1 MESTSN
7 MSYNSTTEQ
16 VMSAIDLNDSD
27 LRGPTNSASHSVLAY
42 LGPAGT
48 YSHQAA
54 HDRFSETVHYLP
66 RDTISD
72 VFHSVGPSAQLALLP
87 QENSIFGIVTE
98 TYDLL
103 RSSDVGE
110 SKWIRGAV
118 TLSVRHCLV
127 VRRGKTI
134 RDIKRVLSHEQALGQ
149 CRQFIAGHLPEARLV
164 NVASTAAAAE
174 VVSTQA
180 DAAADSAAICSKIC
194 LQLFADLEILHE
206 GIQDE
211 HNNFTRFYILANHPS
226 SPLPNTGDERIEE
239 RNALIR
245 LEVPPKAELQGV
257 PATVSDLLVAL
268 RLPVVRIDRRP
279 STSEPREQFGS
290 EYFVEV
296 MDNER
301 SDGFG
306 PPQPQ
311 QRQEQQ
317 PQQQGRHVVGKAG
330 ITGLSSWKE
339 RVVGAVARVVES
351 GGRADL
357 LGTW

>member
-1 MESTSN
+1 M
-7 MSYNSTTEQ
+7 
-16 VMSAIDLNDSD
+16 
-27 LRGPTNSASHSVLAY
+27 
-42 LGPAGT
+42 
-48 YSHQAA
+48 
-54 HDRFSETVHYLP
+54 
-66 RDTISD
+66 
-72 VFHSVGPSAQLALLP
+72 
-87 QENSIFGIVTE
+87 
-98 TYDLL
+98 
-103 RSSDVGE
+103 
-110 SKWIRGAV
+110 
-118 TLSVRHCLV
+118 
-127 VRRGKTI
+127 
-134 RDIKRVLSHEQALGQ
+134 GQ
-149 CRQFIAGHLPEARLV
+149 CRQFIAAHLSEAQLV

-180 DAAADSAAICSKIC
+180 DAAAADSAAICSKIC

-211 HNNFTRFYILANHPS
+211 HSELQNTIFRMLFSLHPPPLTDFSVFIFILFSSILIWVDKDNFTRFYILANHPS

-245 LEVPPKAELQGV
+245 LEVPPKAALQGA
-257 PATVSDLLVAL
+257 PATVSDLLAAL

-296 MDNER
+296 IDNER

-306 PPQPQ
+306 PTPQ
-311 QRQEQQ
+311 QRREQQ
-317 PQQQGRHVVGKAG
+317 PQEQGRHVGKAG
-330 ITGLSSWKE
+330 IAGLSSWKE
-339 RVVGAVARVVES
+339 RVIGAVARVVES